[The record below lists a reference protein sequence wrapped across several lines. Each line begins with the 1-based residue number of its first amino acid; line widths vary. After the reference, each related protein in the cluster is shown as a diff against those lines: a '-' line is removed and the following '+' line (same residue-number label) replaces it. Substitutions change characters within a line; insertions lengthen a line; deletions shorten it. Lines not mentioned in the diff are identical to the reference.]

1 MAKSREDGISE
12 KGELDDI
19 LLKADWQRLGSW
31 AAHDRQVIRQLQS
44 RVIAAEGLLFW
55 RTVEGL
61 GRVAKWLEQEK
72 PGYASELVKRYFW
85 LLNEESGGTAWN
97 AGQAIGSIMA
107 NCPETCGHFHWMLAD
122 LLDDPSLRNGV
133 LWSLLQV
140 TLNAP
145 EWVFPLEERVRP
157 FLGAEQAETRTLAA
171 LLYYFVPKAGS
182 AGEGWKLSREIRE
195 RLAGDK
201 TPVTLYQEGR
211 LRCAPVH
218 TWLQADSVCFWSQGI
233 DMGWGEANVTV
244 ASSGQG
250 LCWVNSGDRGEEEE
264 RLRTWVR
271 RHFPGH
277 WLARALRP
285 NHQVLKELTEY
296 FQGVRREFSP
306 QLHLAGTEFQQKVWQ
321 ALTGIPFG
329 ETRSYLDIAT
339 SVGLPKGSRA
349 VGGAIH
355 NNPVSFIVPCHRV
368 IGKNGSL
375 TGYAGGLALKAALLE
390 LEKGL

>member
-1 MAKSREDGISE
+1 MSSKGRWSYENSPGLSTGRDKLEKEATVMAKNREQGIPG
-12 KGELDDI
+12 KDELDQI

-31 AAHDRQVIRQLQS
+31 ATHDRQVIRQLQS

-55 RTVEGL
+55 RAVEGL

-107 NCPETCGHFHWMLAD
+107 NCPETYGHFHWMLSD

-133 LWSLLQV
+133 LWGLLQV
-140 TLNAP
+140 SLNAP

-171 LLYYFVPKAGS
+171 LLYHFVPKAGP
-182 AGEGWKLSREIRE
+182 AGEGWKLPQEVTE

-201 TPVTLYQEGR
+201 TPVTLYQEGG
-211 LRCAPVH
+211 LRCAPVR
-218 TWLQADSVCFWSQGI
+218 TWLQPDSVCFCSQGI
-233 DMGWGEANVTV
+233 DMGRVETNVTV

-250 LCWVNSGDRGEEEE
+250 LCWVSPGDRGEEEE

-271 RHFPGH
+271 RHFPGY
-277 WLARALRP
+277 WLVRAFRP
-285 NHQVLKELTEY
+285 NQQIRKELREY
-296 FQGVRREFSP
+296 FQGGLQEFSP
-306 QLHLAGTEFQQKVWQ
+306 QLHLQGRNFSK
-321 ALTGIPFG
+321 
-329 ETRSYLDIAT
+329 RSGRL
-339 SVGLPKGSRA
+339 
-349 VGGAIH
+349 
-355 NNPVSFIVPCHRV
+355 
-368 IGKNGSL
+368 
-375 TGYAGGLALKAALLE
+375 
-390 LEKGL
+390 